1 MLRGFRHTLF
11 VLLQLGV
18 LVSGAVAVSLWPQTW
33 PAVLTCVA
41 GSIVASIICERIARR
56 YLRRTLGELR
66 RAADEISRGTRTTID
81 VQPGADLYKLVA
93 AINHVA
99 ARLAEASA
107 EEKRLAEELRRRERL
122 AFLGELAASVAHEI
136 NNPLDGVQN
145 CARLLRRYRDDPV
158 RSEQMLDLI
167 DSGLARIDTIVRR
180 LLALARESDL
190 RPTLVR
196 ARQVVESA
204 VAAALPKIESR
215 GVRVRVEPLTEQD
228 TIRADR
234 LLLEQAIINLLLNAA
249 DSMPDGGE
257 TTVRIMRESYV
268 AGLGDQSHVEHAAV
282 VIEVADRGCGI
293 PPELLPRIFEPFV
306 TTKPR
311 SRGTGLG
318 LAIVAR
324 IVDAHRGRIDVRA
337 RDGGG
342 TLFRLMLP
350 AAPESRAAAQVAWV
364 TAHPQPQPEGAAAAT
379 EPA

>member
-18 LVSGAVAVSLWPQTW
+18 LVSGAVAVALWPDTW

-41 GSIVASIICERIARR
+41 GSITASVICERIARR

-66 RAADEISRGTRTTID
+66 RAADEISRGKRTTID
-81 VQPGADLYKLVA
+81 VQPGADLYKLVS

-158 RSEQMLDLI
+158 RSAQMLDLI

-190 RPTLVR
+190 RPALVP

-204 VAAALPKIESR
+204 VAATLPKVESR
-215 GVRVRVEPLTEQD
+215 GVRVRIEPQTQQD
-228 TIRADR
+228 MIRADA

-257 TTVRIMRESYV
+257 VTVRILRESYV

-324 IVDAHRGRIDVRA
+324 IADAHRGRVDVRA

-342 TLFRLMLP
+342 TLFRLLLP
-350 AAPESRAAAQVAWV
+350 AAV
-364 TAHPQPQPEGAAAAT
+364 
-379 EPA
+379 EPAGPRALLPASAKPPADVPVRSVV